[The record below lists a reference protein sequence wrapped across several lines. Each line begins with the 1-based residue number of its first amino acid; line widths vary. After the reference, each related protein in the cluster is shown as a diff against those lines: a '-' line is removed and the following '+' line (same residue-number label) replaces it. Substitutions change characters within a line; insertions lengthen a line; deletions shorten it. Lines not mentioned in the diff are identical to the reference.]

1 MNHLGSKIL
10 TTKRLILRPFRTK
23 DAKRMFD
30 NWAADPDVTKFLD
43 WSPHKNA
50 GETRAL
56 LKVWEE
62 ESKKPNVYHWAIT
75 LDGEP
80 IGDIALVA
88 VSENSAA
95 AVVGYCLSRR
105 YWGQGIMTEALA
117 EVLRFCF
124 EEVGFHRISSSHA
137 AENPASGKV
146 MEKCGLRYEG
156 TLRKHIR
163 LHSWGEYAYV
173 VLRGI
178 LEEEYFMLK

>member
-1 MNHLGSKIL
+1 MV
-10 TTKRLILRPFRTK
+10 
-23 DAKRMFD
+23 
-30 NWAADPDVTKFLD
+30 AAQERGR
-43 WSPHKNA
+43 S
-50 GETRAL
+50 AL
-56 LKVWEE
+56 LKVWEQ

-75 LDGEP
+75 LGGEP

-163 LHSWGEYAYV
+163 LHSTGEYADV

-178 LEEEYFMLK
+178 LEEEYFMRK